1 MDMYVGGRW
10 QGSSEWLDIV
20 APYSGEVID
29 RVPVATPAQVEEAL
43 HSLL

>member
-10 QGSSEWLDIV
+10 QGSSEWLDVV

-29 RVPVATPAQVEEAL
+29 QVPRATPEQVEEAL
-43 HSLL
+43 RQAG